1 MATTHSVYELEG
13 AGADWIV
20 EDLTRISIM
29 QVTDGCIQIGHF
41 QIIDPGSSIDL
52 HAINVYAYGLFEMWC
67 TQYTTDWVL
76 SLDIL
81 LLEKCLKCKG

>member
-1 MATTHSVYELEG
+1 MATTHSVYELEV

-29 QVTDGCIQIGHF
+29 QVTDGCI
-41 QIIDPGSSIDL
+41 L
-52 HAINVYAYGLFEMWC
+52 HAINVYCLFEMWC

-81 LLEKCLKCKG
+81 LLENYLKCKG